1 MKLNHFLFL
10 SLLLLAINAHSQKDT
25 LINQNIQTPLM
36 PSSIEPGQFNFQS
49 YWSAQNKTAIV
60 HARKQ
65 QSVVFR
71 NAGQTQ
77 DLSVDWRIVRS
88 KRKKPSKG
96 KQLLMAA
103 PFYLLGADR
112 IDETD
117 RRKSD
122 LKYGF

>member
-1 MKLNHFLFL
+1 MNLNHFLFL
-10 SLLLLAINAHSQKDT
+10 PLLLLAAHAHSQKDT

-36 PSSIEPGQFNFQS
+36 PTSIEPGQFNFQS
-49 YWSAQNKTAIV
+49 YWSDWNKTATV
-60 HARKQ
+60 HTRQQ

-71 NAGQTQ
+71 KAGQSY
-77 DLSVDWRIVRS
+77 DLGIDWRVVRW
-88 KRKKPSKG
+88 KGKKPGKG

-112 IDETD
+112 IDESK

>member
-1 MKLNHFLFL
+1 MKLNHLLFL
-10 SLLLLAINAHSQKDT
+10 PLLLLAINAHSQKDT
-25 LINQNIQTPLM
+25 LKTQLIQTPLM

-49 YWSAQNKTAIV
+49 YWSAQNKTATV
-60 HARKQ
+60 HARHQ

-71 NAGQTQ
+71 NAGQSH
-77 DLSVDWRIVRS
+77 DLGVDWRVVRW
-88 KRKKPSKG
+88 KGKKPGKG

-112 IDETD
+112 IDETG